1 MNKYSFDLLI
11 ESKNDVKSCAAYVP
25 YQTSRNKNM
34 AIPKIL
40 KIN

>member
-11 ESKNDVKSCAAYVP
+11 ESKNDVKNYAAYVP

-34 AIPKIL
+34 AVP
-40 KIN
+40 